1 MFLAT
6 RLNPAEQLSVS
17 REGRGQA
24 ASGERGQTVRR
35 SLACFTADTR
45 SGTTVEYGILAAG
58 LAVTIVFALA
68 HLGAEGRSVARTLL
82 RLGKQ

>member
-1 MFLAT
+1 
-6 RLNPAEQLSVS
+6 
-17 REGRGQA
+17 
-24 ASGERGQTVRR
+24 VRR

-68 HLGAEGRSVARTLL
+68 HLGAEGRIAARTLL
-82 RLGKQ
+82 RLNLKSEIGNLKSEGF